1 MNQTTPI
8 VKYSKYSQKCLQKHR
23 RIDKNELVCY
33 IAASETSM
41 FIRNIQVSPLSINSK
56 LGVSM
61 TQHSSIVVHTTKLNK
76 KTQQEEP
83 ITDVAAIKFPCAFER
98 GEDAEY
104 LRKIHTGTVGMI
116 NYCFGLLKDKF
127 FQPLTFVVNGEPRI
141 ITLFELFA
149 PHQKLGTKDP
159 VTKKNS
165 EITFGGSPVNFS
177 IDGYPCR
184 EIFNKKTPII
194 GVDSAQ
200 LIETF
205 QTNLKDVVGEDVT
218 VPLVYMNEVIY
229 NVMDSMLKSFVRRKL
244 NACSSGKD
252 STWSNS
258 CYEVAKELAPT
269 DIEAEP
275 EMPKEWKT
283 RFTCKLIT
291 EKTPLPPPS
300 DMDTFYMAY
309 RLAME
314 KYMNEVLEHFPT
326 IKRNSLMKVP
336 SAIVDVDHTDYD
348 RYYDTSFKLYGVPST
363 KKMETVKLRMR
374 TRSGHSTNYYPE
386 SLKDAIKNKPQVSI
400 KFPEDATA
408 EDMCLPDSCK
418 HQAKHNPICTIA
430 TEHPS
435 VEIEFNEEVFEN
447 EGVGIDL
454 NLAEFLLNTTVKP
467 SEITDYVDFVEAL
480 AAFYKERPDNVIFT
494 DRAPD
499 RLVREIKYIV
509 NHASDKNRTA
519 AFVFLA
525 GVRDGN
531 TVADQHN
538 WHPAKDF
545 LSTFF
550 KWMLDR
556 KNADGTPLYNEFQRK
571 VIAMTRTIRN
581 EIRLIMTLVHRRK
594 IEQSIWDRSHDP
606 LTEKFTDSEFAI
618 QNLKEF
624 NKRVADLEQTIQQVI
639 AESLLNRIPKQRSQ
653 FYAMEDVNLIELRN
667 ESHVVSLYR
676 TAQKDWGMT
685 GGKLS
690 VDRPTNTVTFVC
702 KDQTV
707 KPEVESTEYWKVKSV
722 TTLGDTTT
730 VVAEPTER
738 FIRQVIQDQVDG
750 SIKKILRVSGYKHF
764 VELRCLKLGKLM
776 VAVNPKHT
784 SQLCHVCKD
793 PKRIAKKSERLS
805 KEACAE
811 KGKNYRDN
819 RHFWCGN
826 PDCPCH
832 GVDQNADENAAFN
845 ILHKSYAKR

>member
-1 MNQTTPI
+1 
-8 VKYSKYSQKCLQKHR
+8 
-23 RIDKNELVCY
+23 
-33 IAASETSM
+33 
-41 FIRNIQVSPLSINSK
+41 
-56 LGVSM
+56 M

-104 LRKIHTGTVGMI
+104 LRKVSTVTSGII
-116 NYCFGLLKDKF
+116 NYCIDLIKDKF
-127 FQPLTFVVNGEPRI
+127 FNPLTFVVNGETRI

-149 PHQKLGTKDP
+149 PHQRLGTKDP
-159 VTKKNS
+159 VTKKNT

-194 GVDSAQ
+194 GVDSTQ
-200 LIETF
+200 IIDIL
-205 QTNLKDVVGEDVT
+205 QRNLTEIIGEDVT
-218 VPLVYMNEVIY
+218 VPTNYMYDVVFNSV
-229 NVMDSMLKSFVRRKL
+229 DSMLKSYVRRKL
-244 NACSSGKD
+244 NLCKSGKD
-252 STWSNS
+252 SAWSNS

-269 DIEAEP
+269 DIEADVIKKQLLVVGVQVTHFAAYGIP

-283 RFTCKLIT
+283 RFTCKLIN

-300 DMDTFYMAY
+300 DMELFNKAY
-309 RLAME
+309 GLAME
-314 KYMNEVLEHFPT
+314 NFMKEVIDHFP
-326 IKRNSLMKVP
+326 INKSNKLMKTTFAV
-336 SAIVDVDHTDYD
+336 VDVDHTDYD
-348 RYYDTSFKLYGVPST
+348 RYYDTSFKLYSIPST
-363 KKMETVKLRMR
+363 KNRGIIKLRMR

-386 SLKDAIKNKPQVSI
+386 SLKDVIKPRNQVSI
-400 KFPEDATA
+400 MFPDDATA
-408 EDMCLPDSCK
+408 QDMCLPDNCK
-418 HQAKHNPICTIA
+418 CPAKKNPVCTIA
-430 TEHPS
+430 IEHPS

-447 EGVGIDL
+447 EGVGIDI

-525 GVRDGN
+525 GVREGN

-545 LSTFF
+545 LCTFF

-594 IEQSIWDRSHDP
+594 VEQSIWDRSHDP
-606 LTEKFTDSEFAI
+606 LVEKFSDSEFAI
-618 QNLKEF
+618 QNSKEF
-624 NKRVADLEQTIQQVI
+624 NKRVDDLEQTIQQVI
-639 AESLLNRIPKQRSQ
+639 AESLFNRIPKQRSQ
-653 FYAMEDVNLIELRN
+653 FYAMEDVNLMEIRN

-690 VDRPTNTVTFVC
+690 VDRPNSTVTFVC
-702 KDQTV
+702 KDQIV

-730 VVAEPTER
+730 VAAEPTER

-750 SIKKILRVSGYKHF
+750 SIKKILRLSSYKHF
-764 VELRCLKLGKLM
+764 VEGRCLKIGKLM
-776 VAVNPKHT
+776 VAVNPKYT

-793 PKRIAKKSERLS
+793 TKRIAKKSERLS

-845 ILHKSYAKR
+845 ILHKSYTKR